1 MKSSEIRTRFLNFF
15 EARGHRVLPSS
26 SLVPAH
32 DPTLLFSNAG
42 MNQFKDIFLGREKR
56 VYARAATSQK
66 CVRAGGK
73 HNDLEQVGRTTRH
86 HTFFE
91 MLGNFSFGDYFKKEA
106 IPWAWELVT
115 REFAIPRE
123 KLYVT
128 TFLGSGSGPE
138 DHDLVPHD
146 DEAHDLWVA
155 QGVGNDRIFELG
167 LKDNF
172 WQMGDTGPC
181 GPCSEIHYDLGPGA
195 SDLGHT
201 ECKFPCDCGRFVE
214 IWNLVFMQYSRYC
227 RYERDGYPAHWDEKA
242 RAEHKHSDDRYACLA
257 LDLLPKPCV
266 DTGMGLERIAAVLQ
280 GKKSNYDTD
289 LFRPLIEEAAG
300 LANVEYGANHD
311 TDVSLRIIADHARA
325 TTFLIS
331 DGVLPS
337 NEGRGYVLRLIMR
350 RALYHGQTL
359 GLNEPFLYKMSGHVV
374 QMMKDAYPEL
384 VEAEH
389 HIAKAIRIEEE
400 RYAHTTRLAL
410 ERLETV
416 AVVVSSGEELPFH
429 LARRLH
435 IPISMHARYAHEK
448 GSGLK
453 DTFDRRYDIHAADD
467 ERAALKEFESTW
479 SRDAFS
485 RRISD
490 WVLTRLPEGVSKHAW
505 MDDFRQTVGQEV
517 GNLTPYV
524 SFRGTV
530 QGIQE
535 RWKENRLVRE
545 ALDSFMRRF
554 PPQNIA
560 AWIPGDELFK
570 LHDTFGLRPE
580 FIEDLVNVYGFA
592 VDREGYEAE
601 MQKQRE
607 RARANW
613 KAATR
618 DVAHGADAFI
628 VIETLQ
634 QLADKHPTRF
644 EGYGQTTSYQCKVVG
659 LLEDGK
665 LVGQVESGAKADIIL
680 DHTPFY
686 AEGGGQVGDA
696 GRFYASDSTQ
706 EVAHVND
713 TYAPVV
719 AHNEGTS
726 PFGGKDIVDYA
737 TAGGLIAHKAVAH
750 ARLRV
755 GDTVTA
761 VVDSERRDAVRRNHT
776 ATHLLHAALRK
787 TLGTH
792 VKQAGSLVAPDRL
805 RFDFTHYAALD
816 EQDLLDIEDLVN
828 EHILKNEVVATE
840 EKDLDSAVA
849 GGAMALFGE
858 KYADKVRVL
867 SINDFS
873 KELCGGT
880 HVRRTG
886 DIGLFKIVS
895 ESSVAAG
902 TRRIEAVTGEGV
914 LKYLRQASETLAL
927 LADSLHAK
935 PEELL
940 QAVEKLSDSE
950 KKLRKELEAQRQKGA
965 EASLGEVLSRATK
978 VKGVFVIA
986 QKIPEPIDRAALRN
1000 LADRC
1005 RAQIKSGVVVLGN
1018 VVDGKVSLV
1027 AAVTKD
1033 LTHKLDAGKIVKQAA
1048 AIVEGSGGG
1057 RKDLAEAGGK
1067 NPAKLDE
1074 SLQAVPAIIEA
1085 ML

>member
-1 MKSSEIRTRFLNFF
+1 MNSSEIRTRFLKFF

-42 MNQFKDIFLGREKR
+42 MNQFKDVFLGREKR
-56 VYARAATSQK
+56 DYSRAATSQK

-115 REFAIPRE
+115 KDYAIPAE

-128 TFLGSGSGPE
+128 VFRE
-138 DHDLVPHD
+138 D
-146 DEAHDLWVA
+146 DEAAEIWAKDVGVA
-155 QGVGNDRIFELG
+155 RDRIFRMDEH
-167 LKDNF
+167 DNF
-172 WQMGDTGPC
+172 WAMGETGPC
-181 GPCSEIHYDLGPGA
+181 GPCSEIHYDLGPAA
-195 SDLGHT
+195 STLGHPD
-201 ECKFPCDCGRFVE
+201 CPFPCPQDCGRYVE
-214 IWNLVFMQYSRYC
+214 LWNLVFMQFN
-227 RYERDGYPAHWDEKA
+227 RDETGNMTP
-242 RAEHKHSDDRYACLA
+242 
-257 LDLLPKPCV
+257 LPRPSI
-266 DTGMGLERIAAVLQ
+266 DTGAGLERLAAVLQ
-280 GKKSNYDTD
+280 GKISNYDTD
-289 LFRPLIEEAAG
+289 LFRPLIDEAG
-300 LANVEYGANHD
+300 SLANVEYGANHD
-311 TDVSLRIIADHARA
+311 ADVSLRIIADHARA
-325 TTFLIS
+325 ATFLIS

-359 GLNEPFLYKMSGHVV
+359 GLNEPFLYKMAGHVV
-374 QMMKDAYPEL
+374 QMMKGAYPEL
-384 VEAEH
+384 VETEH
-389 HIAKAIRIEEE
+389 HVPKAIKIEEE
-400 RYAHTTRLAL
+400 RYEKTTRL
-410 ERLETV
+410 
-416 AVVVSSGEELPFH
+416 GIEELEKLLEGIIPG
-429 LARRLH
+429 RL
-435 IPISMHARYAHEK
+435 IPGFKVRP
-448 GSGLK
+448 SGL
-453 DTFDRRYDIHAADD
+453 DGGADIVVQTPG
-467 ERAALKEFESTW
+467 RQLKVAEV
-479 SRDAFS
+479 RQVPGG
-485 RRISD
+485 
-490 WVLTRLPEGVSKHAW
+490 VL
-505 MDDFRQTVGQEV
+505 FR
-517 GNLTPYV
+517 
-524 SFRGTV
+524 
-530 QGIQE
+530 
-535 RWKENRLVRE
+535 
-545 ALDSFMRRF
+545 
-554 PPQNIA
+554 
-560 AWIPGDELFK
+560 

-580 FIEDLVNVYGFA
+580 FVRDIVKNHGLDVDLQ
-592 VDREGYEAE
+592 GYEAE

-607 RARANW
+607 RARASW
-613 KAATR
+613 KGVEKKAASP
-618 DVAHGADAFI
+618 VF
-628 VIETLQ
+628 LK
-634 QLADKHPTRF
+634 LAEERKTVFD
-644 EGYGQTTSYQCKVVG
+644 GYAETTSTDCRIVALVAGRRGGSRTAPTMPPVISVEAVG
-659 LLEDGK
+659 
-665 LVGQVESGAKADIIL
+665 VGEQVEIVL

-686 AEGGGQVGDA
+686 AEAGGQVGDTGFLCA
-696 GRFYASDSTQ
+696 PASDH
-706 EVAHVND
+706 ELAHVTN
-713 TYAPVV
+713 AHFPV
-719 AHNEGTS
+719 S
-726 PFGGKDIVDYA
+726 
-737 TAGGLIAHKAVAH
+737 GLVAHKAVA
-750 ARLRV
+750 RDTLRV

-761 VVDSERRDAVRRNHT
+761 VVDAERRDAIRRNHT

-880 HVRRTG
+880 HVSRTG

-927 LADSLHAK
+927 LADTLHAK

-950 KKLRKELEAQRQKGA
+950 KKLRKELEAQQMK
-965 EASLGEVLSRATK
+965 RATSQASDLVK
-978 VKGVFVIA
+978 EAREVKGVRVVA
-986 QKIPEPIDRAALRN
+986 ARVEVTDRSAMRQMVDDLRAK
-1000 LADRC
+1000 L
-1005 RAQIKSGVVVLGN
+1005 QSGVIVLGS
-1018 VVDGKVSLV
+1018 VSDDKVSLV

-1033 LTHKLDAGKIVKQAA
+1033 LTNKLDAGKIVKQAA

-1067 NPAKLDE
+1067 NPARLDE
-1074 SLQAVPAIIEA
+1074 SLQAVPSIIEA

>member
-1 MKSSEIRTRFLNFF
+1 VNSGSDMKSSEIRTRFLKFF
-15 EARGHRVLPSS
+15 EGRGHRVLPSS

-42 MNQFKDIFLGREKR
+42 MNQFKDVFLGREKR
-56 VYARAATSQK
+56 DYSRAATSQK

-115 REFAIPRE
+115 KDYAIPKE

-128 TFLGSGSGPE
+128 VFRE
-138 DHDLVPHD
+138 D
-146 DEAHDLWVA
+146 DEAAEIWATDAGVA
-155 QGVGNDRIFELG
+155 RDRIFRMDEH
-167 LKDNF
+167 DNF
-172 WQMGDTGPC
+172 WAMGDTGPC
-181 GPCSEIHYDLGPGA
+181 GPCSEIHYDLGPAA
-195 SDLGHT
+195 STLGHPD
-201 ECKFPCDCGRFVE
+201 CPFPCPQDCGRYVE
-214 IWNLVFMQYSRYC
+214 LWNLVFMQFN
-227 RYERDGYPAHWDEKA
+227 RDEQGNMTP
-242 RAEHKHSDDRYACLA
+242 
-257 LDLLPKPCV
+257 LPRPSI
-266 DTGMGLERIAAVLQ
+266 DTGAGLERLATVLQ
-280 GKKSNYDTD
+280 GKTSNFDTD

-300 LANVEYGANHD
+300 LANVEYGTNHD

-325 TTFLIS
+325 ATFLIS

-359 GLNEPFLYKMSGHVV
+359 GLNEPFLYQMSGHVV

-384 VEAEH
+384 LETER
-389 HIAKAIRIEEE
+389 HIAKAIKLEEE
-400 RYAHTTRLAL
+400 RYAHTTRHGL
-410 ERLETV
+410 EQL
-416 AVVVSSGEELPFH
+416 
-429 LARRLH
+429 
-435 IPISMHARYAHEK
+435 
-448 GSGLK
+448 
-453 DTFDRRYDIHAADD
+453 DRTLIG
-467 ERAALKEFESTW
+467 K
-479 SRDAFS
+479 
-485 RRISD
+485 
-490 WVLTRLPEGVSKHAW
+490 
-505 MDDFRQTVGQEV
+505 
-517 GNLTPYV
+517 NLTFGEWKSLWHTTGGQPNIILPTENGEITLSRLY
-524 SFRGTV
+524 GTGKV
-530 QGIQE
+530 PGSIIPGAEVFELQVAYGLE
-535 RWKENRLVRE
+535 PDFVEEVVKNYGLTVDRAGYEAEMRKWRE
-545 ALDSFMRRF
+545 AGTERPR
-554 PPQNIA
+554 I
-560 AWIPGDELFK
+560 IPGAEVFK
-570 LHDTFGLRPE
+570 LHDTYGLRPD
-580 FIEDLVNVYGFA
+580 FIEDVVRNDGWTIGRA
-592 VDREGYEAE
+592 GYEAE
-601 MQKQRE
+601 MHKQRE
-607 RARANW
+607 RARASW
-613 KAATR
+613 KGVEKKAAAP
-618 DVAHGADAFI
+618 VFSK
-628 VIETLQ
+628 
-634 QLADKHPTRF
+634 LAEDGKTVF
-644 EGYGQTTSYQCKVVG
+644 DGYSQTTSADCRVVALAWKG
-659 LLEDGK
+659 EPLSVVKAGEE
-665 LVGQVESGAKADIIL
+665 VEIVL

-686 AEGGGQVGDA
+686 AEAGGQVGDTGFLFA
-696 GRFYASDSTQ
+696 AASDH
-706 EVAHVND
+706 ELAHVTN
-713 TYAPVV
+713 TYYPV
-719 AHNEGTS
+719 
-726 PFGGKDIVDYA
+726 
-737 TAGGLIAHKAVAH
+737 GGLIVHKAE
-750 ARLRV
+750 ARDLLRV
-755 GDTVTA
+755 GDLVTA
-761 VVDSERRDAVRRNHT
+761 KVDGERRDSIRRNHT
-776 ATHLLHAALRK
+776 ATHLLHAALRT

-849 GGAMALFGE
+849 SGAMALFGE

-867 SINDFS
+867 SIDDFS

-886 DIGLFKIVS
+886 DIGLFRIVS
-895 ESSVAAG
+895 EGSVAAG

-950 KKLRKELEAQRQKGA
+950 KKLRKELEAQQMK
-965 EASLGEVLSRATK
+965 RATSQASDLVK
-978 VKGVFVIA
+978 EAREVKGVRVVA
-986 QKIPEPIDRAALRN
+986 ARVEVTDRSAMRQMVDDLRAK
-1000 LADRC
+1000 L
-1005 RAQIKSGVVVLGN
+1005 QSGVIVLGS
-1018 VVDGKVSLV
+1018 VSDGKVSLV

-1033 LTHKLDAGKIVKQAA
+1033 LTNKLDAGKIVKQAA